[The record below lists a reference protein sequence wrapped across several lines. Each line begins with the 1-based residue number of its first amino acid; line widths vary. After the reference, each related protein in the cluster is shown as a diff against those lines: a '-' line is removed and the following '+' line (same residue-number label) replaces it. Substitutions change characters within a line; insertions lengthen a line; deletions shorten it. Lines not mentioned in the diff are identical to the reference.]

1 MKYTGWA
8 LKGTTGVM
16 KGRYKSAQMYAS
28 WQVILPEVF
37 RTKKQAIAFLRNTNN
52 YANFIPVKVN
62 LEIKDSYE

>member
-1 MKYTGWA
+1 MKYVGWA

-16 KGRYKSAQMYAS
+16 KGRYKSAHMFAS

-37 RTKKQAIAFLRNTNN
+37 RTKKQALAFMKNTNN

-62 LEIKDSYE
+62 LEIKDSHE